1 MSESSKAFLEGFF
14 ADIGMTMFLSLLS
27 FVIGFLLGAHVMYD
41 DKAPTREELQE
52 QVDTQQMRLD
62 ILIDELKRIDVG
74 GQVNWDR
81 L

>member
-1 MSESSKAFLEGFF
+1 MSWVDSCIFVLCLVASLIVGFF
-14 ADIGMTMFLSLLS
+14 
-27 FVIGFLLGAHVMYD
+27 LGYES
-41 DKAPTREELQE
+41 PEFSSSSQSELQE

-74 GQVNWDR
+74 GQIAWDR